1 MPQNSE
7 IIEAADF
14 EKSWTLDDVSQK
26 RVGMSLSGGGFKAAL
41 YHLGA
46 LWRLNEAGVLGK
58 IDRFSSVSGGS
69 ITAALLGLN
78 WNNLN
83 FEEGVGTKFET
94 LVFQPLVHFCFSQRL
109 DVQAGLGGV
118 FDGFESA
125 ADKVAKAYDKD
136 LFAGATLQELPDE
149 SSGPRF
155 TICATNAQLN
165 SLVRMNR
172 SYLADNRVGLQPN
185 PTLKLA
191 KAVAASSAFP
201 PFLSPMVLDFPQ
213 PIQTVEGAD
222 MNLAPYNERLE
233 LIDGGVYD
241 NMGLEPLW
249 KRCGVLLISNAGNHF
264 ADNPNPPN
272 DWLAQLQRT
281 ITMIHRQAENNR
293 IRSVMALALA
303 GKRTVALWNLRG
315 DPVDGRL
322 ALTPQERAAVNDIKV
337 RLWPPTKLE
346 ASLLL
351 RHGYAMADGAITSFW
366 VTDTAIAT
374 QFPQAFSVDT
384 IAQF

>member
-1 MPQNSE
+1 
-7 IIEAADF
+7 
-14 EKSWTLDDVSQK
+14 
-26 RVGMSLSGGGFKAAL
+26 
-41 YHLGA
+41 LGA

-94 LVFQPLVHFCFSQRL
+94 LVFEPLVHFCLSQHL

-125 ADKVAKAYDKD
+125 ADKVAKTYDKD

-213 PIQTVEGAD
+213 PIPSTEGAD